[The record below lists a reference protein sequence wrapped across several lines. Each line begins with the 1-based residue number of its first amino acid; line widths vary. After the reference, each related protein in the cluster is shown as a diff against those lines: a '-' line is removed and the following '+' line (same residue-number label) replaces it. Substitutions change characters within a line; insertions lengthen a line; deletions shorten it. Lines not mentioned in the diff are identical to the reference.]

1 MAGDKENKNGWNE
14 YSRLVL
20 AELET
25 LNNKFQ
31 HLSEELTEGRQDIIK
46 NGTQIKRVQDEIKEL
61 KEWRKDVSEIV
72 SPTQLKEVRKDVDKL
87 KTFKTISTTAWVIVQ
102 IIFGIAIA
110 LFGVFKAGA

>member
-1 MAGDKENKNGWNE
+1 MASEKENKNGWNE

-20 AELET
+20 AELEN
-25 LNNKFQ
+25 LNTKFQ
-31 HLSEELTEGRQDIIK
+31 HLSEELTEARQDIIK

-72 SPTQLKEVRKDVDKL
+72 SPTQLKEVRRDVDKL

-102 IIFGIAIA
+102 ILFGIAIA
-110 LFGVFKAGA
+110 LFGVFKTG

>member
-1 MAGDKENKNGWNE
+1 MASEKENKNGWNE

-20 AELET
+20 AELEN
-25 LNNKFQ
+25 LNTKIQ
-31 HLSEELTEGRQDIIK
+31 HLSEELTEARQDIIK

-72 SPTQLKEVRKDVDKL
+72 SPTQLKEVRRDVDKL

-102 IIFGIAIA
+102 ILFGIAIA
-110 LFGVFKAGA
+110 LFGVFKTG